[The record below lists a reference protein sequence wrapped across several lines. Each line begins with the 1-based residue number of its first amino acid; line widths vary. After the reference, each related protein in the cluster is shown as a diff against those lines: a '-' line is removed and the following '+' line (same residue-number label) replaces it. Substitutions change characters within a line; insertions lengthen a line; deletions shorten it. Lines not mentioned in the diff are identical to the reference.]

1 MQSEYRTF
9 GLQMAANLT
18 QITAVITT
26 SDRVNLPLDIYSL
39 TMSTTPGKARQS
51 TIPTPGRMSG
61 LPTPGRLRSTS
72 AASQQASLPTQES
85 DTISRAFADAIKAN
99 DPALHRAGRV
109 SEPANPSLSPKGP
122 LSFLPHSG
130 RRSVAGRPSSAASS
144 SSTAGTTPARPIP
157 AARTKTPS
165 IRPSSRQ
172 SDAFVRSSSRA
183 GRSFEVGDSVRI
195 ESLGFEGTL
204 RYLGDID
211 GKIGQWA
218 GVELSGGFA
227 GKGKNDGSVSG

>member
-1 MQSEYRTF
+1 
-9 GLQMAANLT
+9 MAANST
-18 QITAVITT
+18 RITAIITT
-26 SDRVNLPLDIYSL
+26 SDRVNLPLDIYPL
-39 TMSTTPGKARQS
+39 PMSATPGKARQS
-51 TIPTPGRMSG
+51 ALPTPGRTSG

-72 AASQQASLPTQES
+72 SASQQASLPTQEP
-85 DTISRAFADAIKAN
+85 DTMSRAFADAVKAN

-122 LSFLPHSG
+122 LSFLPQSG

-144 SSTAGTTPARPIP
+144 SSTAGATPARPIP
-157 AARTKTPS
+157 TARTKTPS

-172 SDAFVRSSSRA
+172 SDAFVRSSSRVDK
-183 GRSFEVGDSVRI
+183 SFEVGDNVRI

-204 RYLGDID
+204 RFLGEID
-211 GKIGQWA
+211 GKTGQWA